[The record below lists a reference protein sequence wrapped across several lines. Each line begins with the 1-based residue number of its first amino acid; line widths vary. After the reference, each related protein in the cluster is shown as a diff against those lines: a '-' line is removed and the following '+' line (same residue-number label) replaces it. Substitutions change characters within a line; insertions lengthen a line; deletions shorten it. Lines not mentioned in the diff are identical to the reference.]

1 MFSEKR
7 GIKSCVLASPEYLY
21 IYMIDNIL
29 LLCI

>member
-1 MFSEKR
+1 MFRKSEGFR
-7 GIKSCVLASPEYLY
+7 SGVLASPEYLY